1 VFSVFIR
8 EYKQVNKKTGEVY
21 IKHKLVTSVRTEN
34 GPRQRIVMPLG
45 SLAVPRIDWPRLAHA
60 LECRITGQQSLLQ
73 AHDAELER
81 LALKLVSNNDL
92 SKSIEVVRDA
102 MLEEQAAL
110 MGKPGRGRYV
120 PIDMDSVRMMETR
133 GLGAEALC
141 MRAWELLGFADILK
155 KLKFSATS
163 ISLAMVLLFGRMISP
178 GSERHTIEWFRKRS
192 ALQELPGVTDLKKCG
207 KDRFYEAADELYE
220 KKERIE
226 DMLFLKEREYFPHS
240 EATIYLYDL
249 TNTYL
254 EGSALGNK
262 LAARGH
268 CKSKRFD
275 CPLVTLALVIGDD
288 GMPICSQIFKGN
300 QSEPE
305 TMDTLMK
312 RLAQRLH
319 GSQIPIIKPTV
330 AMDRGIATTDNVEW
344 LRDNGYNYIV
354 IKREDDNADYRRQF
368 EGRRPAFELIKNKKG
383 VYGELNNVY
392 IHKEPVSGGMCR
404 VLCFSEGRERKE
416 KAIAEGKGDPF
427 LDDIERFRRSIRN
440 GTIKNRQKIEA
451 KLQRIIG
458 NHKALA
464 AKYEASFE
472 KSDGRITGILLEKK
486 AVDEDPLYGCYV
498 IESSHADMSAE
509 EIWKLY
515 MTLSRVESAFRSM
528 KETLG
533 MRPVY
538 HQTAERSAAH
548 LFISVLAYHLLAAIE
563 NLLKQQG
570 EHRTWG
576 TLRDVMS
583 TLMRGTVTM
592 RDDKGATYIIR
603 ISGEP
608 EEEHREILDKLG
620 VRSLPERV
628 VSKIETL

>member
-1 VFSVFIR
+1 MFIR
-8 EYKQVNKKTGEVY
+8 EYKQTNKKSGEIY

-45 SLAVPRIDWPRLAHA
+45 TLTVPRIDWPRLAHA
-60 LECRITGQQSLLQ
+60 LECRITGQESLLK
-73 AHDAELER
+73 AHDADLER

-92 SKSIEVVRDA
+92 SKGLEVMRGA

-110 MGKPGRGRYV
+110 MKKQDRSRYV
-120 PIDMDSVRMMETR
+120 PIDINSVKMKETR
-133 GLGAEALC
+133 GLGAEVICL
-141 MRAWELLGFADILK
+141 RAWEMLGFTDILK
-155 KLKFSATS
+155 RLKFSAMS

-192 ALQELPGVTDLKKCG
+192 ALQELPGVSDLKKCS
-207 KDRFYEAADELYE
+207 KDRFYEVADELYD

-240 EATIYLYDL
+240 EATIYLYDI
-249 TNTYL
+249 TNTYF

-268 CKSKRFD
+268 CKSKRYD
-275 CPLVTLALVIGDD
+275 CPLITLALAVGDD

-305 TMDTLMK
+305 TMKTMMN
-312 RLAQRLH
+312 RLEQRLH
-319 GSQIPIIKPTV
+319 GSQIPMFKPTV
-330 AMDRGIATTDNVEW
+330 AMDRGIATTDNVAW
-344 LRDNGYNYIV
+344 LRDNGYHYIV
-354 IKREDDNADYRRQF
+354 IRREDDNENYRQQF
-368 EGRRPAFELIKNKKG
+368 EERRTAFELVSSKKG

-392 IHKEPVSGGMCR
+392 IHKEQVSDDMCR

-416 KAIAEGKGDPF
+416 KAIANGKGDPF
-427 LDDIERFRRSIRN
+427 LDDIERFRRSIQK
-440 GTIKNRQKIEA
+440 GTIKNPKKIED

-458 NHKALA
+458 NHKILA
-464 AKYEASFE
+464 SKYETTLE
-472 KSDGRITGILLEKK
+472 ITDGKITGILLKK
-486 AVDEDPLYGCYV
+486 KTVDEDPLYGCYV

-509 EIWKLY
+509 SIWMLY

-548 LFISVLAYHLLAAIE
+548 LFITVLSYHLLATIE
-563 NLLKQQG
+563 NLLEQQG

-592 RDDKGATYIIR
+592 RDDEGATYVIR
-603 ISGEP
+603 LSGEP
-608 EEEHREILDKLG
+608 EDEHREILEKLG

-628 VSKIETL
+628 VSKIGTL

>member
-1 VFSVFIR
+1 MFIR

-21 IKHKLVTSVRTEN
+21 IKHKLVTSVRTES

-45 SLAVPRIDWPRLAHA
+45 SLTVPRIDWPRLAHA

-73 AHDAELER
+73 AHDAELEL

-92 SKSIEVVRDA
+92 SKSIEVMRGA
-102 MLEEQAAL
+102 MLDEQAAL
-110 MGKPGRGRYV
+110 MEKPGRDRYV
-120 PIDMDSVRMMETR
+120 PIDIDSVRMTETR

-141 MRAWELLGFADILK
+141 LRAWELLGFADILK
-155 KLKFSATS
+155 KLKFSVTS

-192 ALQELPGVTDLKKCG
+192 ALQELPGVTDLKKCS

-275 CPLVTLALVIGDD
+275 CPLITLALVIGDD

-319 GSQIPIIKPTV
+319 GSQIPIVKPTV
-330 AMDRGIATTDNVEW
+330 AMDRGIATADNVEW
-344 LRDNGYNYIV
+344 LQNNGYNYIV
-354 IKREDDNADYRRQF
+354 IKREDGNDDYRRQF
-368 EGRRPAFELIKNKKG
+368 EERRIVFELVSSKKG
-383 VYGELNNVY
+383 AYGELNNVY
-392 IHKEPVSGGMCR
+392 IHKEPISEDMCR

-440 GTIKNRQKIEA
+440 GTIKNQQKIEA

-458 NHKALA
+458 NHKVLA
-464 AKYEASFE
+464 AKYETSFE

-486 AVDEDPLYGCYV
+486 TVDEDPLYGCYV

-548 LFISVLAYHLLAAIE
+548 LFISVLAYHLLATIE
-563 NLLKQQG
+563 NLLEQQG

-583 TLMRGTVTM
+583 TLMRGTITM
-592 RDDKGATYIIR
+592 RDDMGSTYIIR
-603 ISGEP
+603 LSGEP

-620 VRSLPERV
+620 IRSLPERV
-628 VSKIETL
+628 ISNIETL